1 LTTAPEE
8 KETLKSGSGKGGNL
22 REFIVVW
29 CVALMLSGCG
39 AAVASDG
46 GTPSTEGQESFATCL
61 YLRTQEA
68 SCDERK
74 KVYDEG
80 FRAGKEI
87 IAVEDRIE
95 PTVCLETPL
104 ISDVDMPARMVNGVM
119 IPAHRETGDCAARS
133 PGKDGKHPRK

>member
-8 KETLKSGSGKGGNL
+8 KETLKSGSGKGVYQGNL

-39 AAVASDG
+39 AAVATDG

-68 SCDERK
+68 SCDELK

-87 IAVEDRIE
+87 IAVEF
-95 PTVCLETPL
+95 
-104 ISDVDMPARMVNGVM
+104 
-119 IPAHRETGDCAARS
+119 RS
-133 PGKDGKHPRK
+133 RTELNQPYVWKLR

>member
-8 KETLKSGSGKGGNL
+8 KETLKSGSGKGVYQGNL

-39 AAVASDG
+39 AAVATDG

-68 SCDERK
+68 SCDELK

-87 IAVEDRIE
+87 IAVEFR
-95 PTVCLETPL
+95 
-104 ISDVDMPARMVNGVM
+104 
-119 IPAHRETGDCAARS
+119 
-133 PGKDGKHPRK
+133 PGQN